1 MNQAPEHISKED
13 VEIIFK
19 KNKECVIDT
28 LIELWEL
35 DVPKTVPSQ
44 PLQSL
49 QPSQPSQPSQS
60 LQSAEDTD
68 KVIDDILAN
77 DKTGL
82 SDKAKWASIRDI
94 CDSYDTEMQTQ
105 MNRMKNRP

>member
-1 MNQAPEHISKED
+1 MDEVMNQAPEHISKED

-19 KNKECVIDT
+19 KNNDNVTDT

-35 DVPKTVPSQ
+35 EVPKSAPLQ
-44 PLQSL
+44 PLQT
-49 QPSQPSQPSQS
+49 
-60 LQSAEDTD
+60 AEDTD
-68 KVIDDILAN
+68 KVVDDILAN

-105 MNRMKNRP
+105 MNRMKNR

>member
-1 MNQAPEHISKED
+1 MEEVMNQAPEHISKED

-35 DVPKTVPSQ
+35 DVPKTVA
-44 PLQSL
+44 
-49 QPSQPSQPSQS
+49 SQPSQP

-105 MNRMKNRP
+105 MNRMKNHS

>member
-1 MNQAPEHISKED
+1 MEEVMNQAPEHISKED

-35 DVPKTVPSQ
+35 DVPKTVPLQS
-44 PLQSL
+44 LQSL
-49 QPSQPSQPSQS
+49 QPS
-60 LQSAEDTD
+60 QSAEDTD

-77 DKTGL
+77 DKAVL

-105 MNRMKNRP
+105 MNRMKNHS

>member
-19 KNKECVIDT
+19 KNNDNVTDT

-35 DVPKTVPSQ
+35 EVPKSAPLQ
-44 PLQSL
+44 PLQT
-49 QPSQPSQPSQS
+49 
-60 LQSAEDTD
+60 AEDTD
-68 KVIDDILAN
+68 KVVDDILAN

-105 MNRMKNRP
+105 MNRMKNR

>member
-13 VEIIFK
+13 AEIIFK

-35 DVPKTVPSQ
+35 DVPKSVPSQ
-44 PLQSL
+44 PF
-49 QPSQPSQPSQS
+49 
-60 LQSAEDTD
+60 QSAEDTD
-68 KVIDDILAN
+68 KIIDDILAN

-82 SDKAKWASIRDI
+82 TDKAKWASIRDI
-94 CDSYDTEMQTQ
+94 CDSYDIEMQTQ
-105 MNRMKNRP
+105 MNRMKNRS

>member
-1 MNQAPEHISKED
+1 MEEVMNQAPEHISKED

-35 DVPKTVPSQ
+35 DVPKTVPLQ
-44 PLQSL
+44 PLQS
-49 QPSQPSQPSQS
+49 SQSLQS

-77 DKTGL
+77 DKAVL

-105 MNRMKNRP
+105 MNRMKNHS